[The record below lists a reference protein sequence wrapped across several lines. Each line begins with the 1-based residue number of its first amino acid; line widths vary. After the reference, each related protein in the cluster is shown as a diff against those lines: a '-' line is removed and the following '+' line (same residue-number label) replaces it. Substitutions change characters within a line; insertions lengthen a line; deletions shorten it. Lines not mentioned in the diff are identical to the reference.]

1 MFFSSDHPKHEFEES
16 QQCISRG
23 AICYLCKNKFSLV
36 EESSNAFYCCQG
48 CGSSFHKDC
57 LTVTYPKCHEHTL
70 TFIRRKIPFPCDV
83 CGQEFPDEMYGC
95 LQCDFFVN
103 RHCIYLPKVIKI
115 TRHSH
120 RLSHV
125 LRMSDGD
132 NVCGICRSLVDVGYG
147 GYSCIDK
154 TCNYVAHFYCIIRFN
169 VWDGKDV
176 EGEEVAASE
185 VDDVAPLLLVEDID
199 GESTWRHFSH
209 DHDLL
214 RVVEEQGSEEL
225 CQACILPTYKTGKF
239 LRCKECDF
247 ALHETC
253 ASLPRKMAH
262 GLHVHPLTLHVETG
276 DGFFICSVCNQ
287 YSCGLMSYKCN
298 QKDCGFKMDVRCAS
312 FVEPFNHTALPHDPF
327 YLGVEFNEYIYRCY
341 GCRQRSRFTARCVQG
356 SIDFDFKCLNLPGRV
371 EYKCDDHPL
380 TLYYDHK
387 GHSSGWCEICEE
399 IIEKGRI
406 IYTCRHC
413 FTTLHVD
420 CILGKYPYL
429 KCGNRIKVN
438 GFEVKIASNDG
449 ASRPI
454 CQTCHRICQDKQVFN
469 GKDQVCFCSI
479 KCIPSQACS

>member
-132 NVCGICRSLVDVGYG
+132 NVCGIFRSLVDVGYG

-154 TCNYVAHFYCIIRFN
+154 TCNYVAHFI
-169 VWDGKDV
+169 
-176 EGEEVAASE
+176 VAASE

-247 ALHETC
+247 AIHETC

-276 DGFFICSVCNQ
+276 MDSSFVL
-287 YSCGLMSYKCN
+287 Y
-298 QKDCGFKMDVRCAS
+298 CGFKMDVRCAS

-327 YLGVEFNEYIYRCY
+327 YLGVDFNEYIYRCY

-387 GHSSGWCEICEE
+387 LKVIA
-399 IIEKGRI
+399 KGRI